1 MQALNNDAQSC
12 RNPEIIASRL
22 TSMRNIYLR
31 QELSTISNQIQE
43 KYKERLPA
51 LHLVT
56 IAAYEQVFHRQ
67 VIYRTYARNQMVF

>member
-1 MQALNNDAQSC
+1 MRNLNNVAQSC

-31 QELSTISNQIQE
+31 EELNTISKKIQE
-43 KYKERLPA
+43 QYKERLPA

-67 VIYRTYARNQMVF
+67 VTHKTYGKDQTV